1 MPQDTKCTSLLVS
14 ADSLNQ
20 GEVVK
25 ESKPATF
32 GFSTDKLVAAGLSK
46 EISIDVYIC
55 EDPGNTGAPNYKTNG
70 EDR

>member
-1 MPQDTKCTSLLVS
+1 
-14 ADSLNQ
+14 LNQ